1 MKQAATIGLSLY
13 TTICAPLAAWYAGWL
28 TALFVVAAALT
39 CGVLI
44 RLPDLAEFAIGPL
57 KTKLEREVRE
67 AAATVQQLRE
77 FGAAFGQ
84 TILAVLAG
92 EGRWGG
98 MGYRAKFAFK
108 AKIDTELRK
117 LGLDEAQMKRAHAV
131 WHQYILYDHGVQIAG
146 LIPQVAKLNSPRLT
160 ALLGPDLRTASPS
173 EWREALKAQGLLS
186 LEAEARIADMEH
198 YIQHQTLR
206 RPELWKADDQ
216 PAYGAEP
223 SV

>member
-1 MKQAATIGLSLY
+1 MKKAATIGLSLY
-13 TTICAPLAAWYAGWL
+13 TLIGAPFAAWYAGWL
-28 TALFVVAAALT
+28 TALFVVTAALT
-39 CGVLI
+39 CAVLL

-108 AKIDTELRK
+108 TKIDTELRK
-117 LGLDEAQMKRAHAV
+117 LGLDEAQMQRAHAV
-131 WHQYILYDHGVQIAG
+131 WHQYILYDHGIRVSG
-146 LIPQVAKLNSPRLT
+146 LIPHLAKLNSPRLT
-160 ALLGPDLRTASPS
+160 NLLGPELRTASPS
-173 EWREALKAQGLLS
+173 EWREVLQAYGLLS
-186 LEAEARIADMEH
+186 AEAEAGIVDMEH
-198 YIQHQTLR
+198 YIKHHTLR
-206 RPELWKADDQ
+206 RPELWKVGDQ